1 MSTVQPVSAPACR
14 LLYKINSRSLSLA
27 EASPPLSQRPY
38 LFLGGASRY
47 FFCKYVMKTAFRG
60 PLITIRVLT
69 GTLVAGDVSTVECYS
84 TSPSS
89 SKFWRESEI
98 SLGGALTPITWDAH
112 NLQSPAANSEQSRS
126 GLDNKFIVC
135 GTFIS
140 VLHIFYCML
149 YQSFKSI
156 FTIMFPLFLLK
167 LHQCTALH
175 WEKNRPLNKTNMSKI
190 YSC

>member
-1 MSTVQPVSAPACR
+1 MTKVQPVSAPACR
-14 LLYKINSRSLSLA
+14 LLYKMNSPSLSLA

-38 LFLGGASRY
+38 LFLGGASR
-47 FFCKYVMKTAFRG
+47 FFMKTAFRG

-69 GTLVAGDVSTVECYS
+69 GTLVAGDVITVECYS

-89 SKFWRESEI
+89 SKLWRESEI
-98 SLGGALTPITWDAH
+98 SLGGALTPITRDAH

-135 GTFIS
+135 GT
-140 VLHIFYCML
+140 LHIFYCML

-156 FTIMFPLFLLK
+156 LTIMFPLFLLK